1 MDVMFALPGQSV
13 KAWESELE
21 KLLPVCDDHVS
32 LYQLTLERGTQ
43 LFKQVDSGE
52 LSVPGEDVTAVMYN
66 SARGVLEKAGFR
78 QYEVSN
84 FAKNVSYNCLNS
96 YKVKKIRSS
105 CSTSNTKN
113 M

>member
-43 LFKQVDSGE
+43 LFKQVDSG
-52 LSVPGEDVTAVMYN
+52 
-66 SARGVLEKAGFR
+66 
-78 QYEVSN
+78 
-84 FAKNVSYNCLNS
+84 
-96 YKVKKIRSS
+96 
-105 CSTSNTKN
+105 
-113 M
+113 